1 MRTEKYRIM
10 EEIGRGSMGV
20 VYKAEDSRLKRKVA
34 LKFLPREFTQ
44 NKEAK
49 ERFLHEARVASALD
63 HPNVCTVHEIDENK
77 EGQVFM
83 AMACYE
89 GQSLKEK
96 IMHGAL
102 PIDESIDISV
112 QIAKGLRAAHAKD
125 IIHRDIKPANILV
138 TDAGVVKIVDFGL
151 AKLAGQIGVTRTG
164 TILGTAAYM
173 SPEQAQGKSVD
184 HRTDIWSLGVILY
197 EMLTAR
203 LPFMGEHLQGVIY
216 SILNRD
222 PPSLLTLRSEIPG
235 RLNEIVSGALAKNTD
250 HRYQNM
256 TELIQDLENVFAV
269 EASPKQVQESIAVL
283 PFEDLSPQKDQ
294 EYFCDGLS
302 EELIN
307 ALSNIQDLKVVART
321 SAFSFKG
328 KRVDVREAGKSLNV
342 ETILEGSVRKALDR
356 LRVTTRLINVA
367 DGYHLWSEKF
377 DRQLEDVFDIQDEI
391 SLTIISKLR
400 VKLLGKE
407 KAKLT
412 KRHTEDLEAYHLYLR
427 GRFFWNKR
435 TVKDVKRSL
444 EYFKKAINK
453 DRNYALAYAGMADA
467 YDIIGVKEHS
477 LIRKAKAAALKALE
491 MDNTL
496 AEAYTSL
503 AASKFH
509 YDWDWEGAEKEFK
522 RALEMNPNYATAHQW
537 YSEFLVA
544 RGKAD
549 EAIDE
554 MKKAL
559 ELDPLSM
566 AINRDIGEIYYYARQ
581 FDQAIEA
588 LQKTLEMDPSFIHTQ
603 QWLGLAYLGKSKPR
617 EAVEAF
623 QKELESSDSDDV
635 KPLIGIAYVRMG
647 QKDQAN
653 KILETLRQPSSP
665 NIQYFTSLLY
675 FSLGEH
681 DLGFEWLEKACEGPG
696 QWMVYLKVD
705 PLLDNIRSNPKFN
718 ALLEKIHLD

>member
-1 MRTEKYRIM
+1 MGTEKYRII
-10 EEIGRGSMGV
+10 EEIGRGGMGV
-20 VYKAEDSRLKRKVA
+20 VYKAEDVRLKRKIA

-44 NKEAK
+44 NMEAK

-63 HPNVCTVHEIDENK
+63 HQNVCTVHEIDENQ
-77 EGQVFM
+77 EGQVFI

-102 PIDESIDISV
+102 PIDDSIDISI
-112 QIAKGLRAAHAKD
+112 QIAKGLSAAHAKD

-138 TDAGVVKIVDFGL
+138 TDGGVVKIVDFGL

-173 SPEQAQGKSVD
+173 SPEQAQCKSVD

-197 EMLTAR
+197 EMLTTR
-203 LPFMGEHLQGVIY
+203 RPFTGEHLQGVIY

-222 PPSLLTLRSEIPG
+222 PTSLTALRPEIPG
-235 RLNEIVSGALAKNTD
+235 GLARIVSMALEKSPD
-250 HRYQNM
+250 RRYQNM
-256 TELIQDLENVFAV
+256 TELIQDLENVFV
-269 EASPKQVQESIAVL
+269 IEAPPMQVQKSIAVL

-307 ALSNIQDLKVVART
+307 ALSNIQELKVVART
-321 SAFSFKG
+321 STFSFKG
-328 KRVDVREAGKSLNV
+328 KRVDVREVGKSLNV
-342 ETILEGSVRKALDR
+342 EAVLEGSVRKAADQ

-377 DRQLEDVFDIQDEI
+377 DRKLEDIFDIQDEI

-400 VKLLGKE
+400 VNLLGIE

-444 EYFKKAINK
+444 EYFKKAIKK
-453 DRNYALAYAGMADA
+453 DRTYALAYAGMADA
-467 YDIIGVKEHS
+467 YDIIGVKDHS
-477 LIRKAKAAALKALE
+477 LIQKAKEAALKALE
-491 MDNTL
+491 MDHTL

-522 RALEMNPNYATAHQW
+522 RALELNPNYATAHQW

-544 RGKAD
+544 RGKTD

-559 ELDPLSM
+559 DLDPLSL
-566 AINRDIGEIYYYARQ
+566 AINRDIGEIYYFARQ
-581 FDQAIEA
+581 FDPAIEA

-603 QWLGLAYLGKSKPR
+603 QWLGLAYLGKSMPR
-617 EAVEAF
+617 EALEAF
-623 QKELESSDSDDV
+623 QKELEWNDNQDM
-635 KPLIGIAYVRMG
+635 KPLIGIAHVRMG
-647 QKDQAN
+647 QKDQAR
-653 KILETLRQPSSP
+653 KILETLGRPSSP
-665 NIQYFTSLLY
+665 NIQYNISLLY
-675 FSLGEH
+675 LSLGEH
-681 DLGFEWLEKACEGPG
+681 ERGFRWLDKACEGPG
-696 QWMVYLKVD
+696 QWMAYLKVD
-705 PLLDNIRSNPKFN
+705 PLLDTIRTNPKFT
-718 ALLEKIHLD
+718 ALLEKIHLK